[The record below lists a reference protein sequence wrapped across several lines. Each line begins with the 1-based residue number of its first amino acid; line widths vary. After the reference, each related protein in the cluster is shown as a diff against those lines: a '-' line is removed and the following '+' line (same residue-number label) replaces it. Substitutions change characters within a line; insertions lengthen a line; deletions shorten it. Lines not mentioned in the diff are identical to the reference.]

1 MTEAVLER
9 ESATNKTDDQIV
21 CKICGGKAHSIKH
34 HLDREHPGVTIES
47 YQLTYPG
54 ADLLSPTALRT
65 LEKARKN
72 SPVNKAAA
80 VSGNAAVVGGFVQ
93 KPMHELF
100 NLGNEPEAKTAKGAP
115 IPIKVLLDDD
125 YKDMVPE
132 KDEDY
137 VIHIDNLKNALIAM
151 EFNYPLYIWG
161 HAGTGKTTLVE
172 LICNATNR
180 PLIRVQHTIG
190 TEEADVVG
198 QWVVRNGETVY
209 ELGALPLAMKYG
221 WTYLADEYDFGM
233 PSILAI
239 YQSVLEGKP
248 LMIKNADSANRVIK
262 PHPNFRFVATGNT
275 NGSGDETG
283 LYQGTQIQNA
293 ANYDRFNVVIKT
305 EYLPAQMEQK
315 ILINKTGIMP
325 KDAEKFTK
333 FAENVRNDFDDN
345 KISLPIS
352 PRTLLRAAS
361 LGLIRGN
368 FKQGLSLAFTNKLSA
383 VDKATVDGYAQRVFG

>member
-9 ESATNKTDDQIV
+9 EEASTKVDDQII
-21 CKICGGKAHSIKH
+21 CKICGGKTHSIKH
-34 HLDREHPGVTIES
+34 HLEREHPGVTIES
-47 YQLTYPG
+47 YQMTYPN
-54 ADLLSPTALRT
+54 AELLSPTALRT
-65 LEKARKN
+65 LQAAQKN
-72 SPVNKAAA
+72 SAANKVAAA
-80 VSGNAAVVGGFVQ
+80 SSNAAVIGGFVQ

-100 NLGNEPEAKTAKGAP
+100 GLGSDPQAKTPKGAP
-115 IPIKVLLDDD
+115 IPIKVLNPGDFQ
-125 YKDMVPE
+125 DMVPE
-132 KDEDY
+132 RDNDY
-137 VIHIDNLKNALIAM
+137 VIHVDNLKNALIAM

-161 HAGTGKTTLVE
+161 HAGTGKTTMVE

-198 QWVVRNGETVY
+198 QWVVRNGETVF

-221 WTYLADEYDFGM
+221 WTYLADEYDFGL
-233 PSILAI
+233 PPILAI

-248 LMIKNADSANRVIK
+248 LVIKNADAANRVIK

-275 NGSGDETG
+275 NGSGDESG

-305 EYLPAQMEQK
+305 EYLPAKMEQK
-315 ILINKTGIMP
+315 ILVNKTGMMP

-333 FAENVRNDFDDN
+333 LAESIRNDFDDN

-352 PRTLLRAAS
+352 PRTLLRAGS
-361 LGLIRGN
+361 LGLIRGD
-368 FKQGLSLAFTNKLSA
+368 FKQGLSLAFTNKLSPA
-383 VDKATVDGYAQRVFG
+383 DKAVVDGYAQRIFG